1 MEKKKLK
8 LSDLKIQSFVTEL
21 GNSDSKTILG
31 GDQTDNPQCNSEVPA
46 CQFTGTPAC
55 AGTRVP
61 NCSLGIA
68 CTVID
73 CTVRCTPF

>member
-1 MEKKKLK
+1 MKKLK
-8 LSDLKIQSFVTEL
+8 LSNLKVQSFVTEL
-21 GNSDSKTILG
+21 SANDAKTIQG
-31 GDQTDNPQCNSEVPA
+31 GDRTLTPDCTSEVPS
-46 CQFTGTPAC
+46 CQFTGNPAC

>member
-1 MEKKKLK
+1 MKKLK
-8 LSDLKIQSFVTEL
+8 LNNLKVQSFVTEL
-21 GNSDSKTILG
+21 SNTDAKTVQGGGN
-31 GDQTDNPQCNSEVPA
+31 TDNPQCLSEVPA

-55 AGTRVP
+55 AATVVP